1 MGDFGPAE
9 KIKADDIAAVFR
21 SEIRADVEALKAK
34 GITPTLVGFL
44 GTGDVAAKKY
54 SEWTMKACEADGIKF
69 EVREVDKMD
78 LEDALNAANHDPNV
92 NGILIYYPCF
102 GAAPSFYGGSMDDYL
117 RDSVPIE
124 KDVEG
129 LCHTYRHNLY
139 HNIRYVDTQTSKY
152 KGGIV
157 TKTGTEGTKK
167 CLLPCT
173 PLAIIKVLEYLKLYD
188 ENLPVGDRMTGKNVT
203 VINRSE
209 IVGRPLA
216 AMLANDGADV
226 YSVDLNGVFLMKRG
240 KIVDI
245 SESQEEIVKKSK
257 LIITGVPTKDYKL
270 PTEWVQP
277 GSIVINV
284 SHFKNVDEEALL
296 KIPGVRYVPLVGKV
310 TVGML
315 ERNLIRLIKQFQIDD
330 A

>member
-1 MGDFGPAE
+1 M
-9 KIKADDIAAVFR
+9 FR
-21 SEIRADVEALKAK
+21 EEIRADVESLKAK
-34 GITPTLVGFL
+34 GIHPTLVGFL
-44 GTGDVAAKKY
+44 GTGDVSAKKY
-54 SEWTMKACEADGIKF
+54 SEWTMKACEADGIRF
-69 EVREVDKMD
+69 EVREVDKND
-78 LEDALNAANHDPNV
+78 LEEALHAASHDPNV
-92 NGILIYYPCF
+92 HGILIYYPCF

-157 TKTGTEGTKK
+157 TKTGLEGTKK

-173 PLAIIKVLEYLKLYD
+173 PLAIIKVLEYLKVYD
-188 ENLPVGDRMTGKNVT
+188 ETLPVGDRMVGKNVT

-240 KIVDI
+240 KIIDVD
-245 SESQEEIVKKSK
+245 EKQEDIVKKSK
-257 LIITGVPTKDYKL
+257 IIVTGVPTKDYKL
-270 PTEWVQP
+270 PTDWVQP
-277 GSIVINV
+277 GTVVINV

-296 KIPGVRYVPLVGKV
+296 QVPGVKYVPLVGKV

-315 ERNLIRLIKQFQIDD
+315 ERNLIRVIRQFQMQD
-330 A
+330 